1 MMMGMD
7 EVTGRM
13 ISGEDYAR
21 QCIRRLMKTLKRSM
35 VMYRELGP
43 DLQPYLGAPMT
54 DVWLLSLSSELIDS
68 TERLLPELK
77 VLVVNPVVDDGQL
90 SVEVSVE
97 WQDTIFTVS
106 DTV

>member
-7 EVTGRM
+7 EATGLM
-13 ISGEDYAR
+13 ISGEEYAR

-43 DLQPYLGAPMT
+43 DLQPYLAAPMT

-68 TERLLPELK
+68 VERLMPELK
-77 VLVVNPVVDDGQL
+77 VLVVNPSVEDGQL
-90 SVEVSVE
+90 SAEVSVQ
-97 WQDTIFTVS
+97 WQDTVFTVS